1 MNTPA
6 HVVASLLILGD
17 RDRPETGLPLVVGAL
32 LPDAPIV
39 AFYAYQKLWRGMPE
53 AWIWSEGYYL
63 PQWQAF
69 FDVFNSLPLILAGLL
84 AARAAGSVLLAAG
97 FASMGVHVL
106 GDLPL
111 HHDDA
116 HRHLFPFSDWRFESP
131 VSYWDPAHH
140 GGIVAAFEAL
150 LVIAGGLFL
159 FRRYRTLGARL
170 LIAATIALYVVYW
183 GYVVT
188 VWL

>member
-69 FDVFNSLPLILAGLL
+69 FDVFNSLPLILVGLL

-140 GGIVAAFEAL
+140 GALAGLIESISVLTVALWMYWRWAL
-150 LVIAGGLFL
+150 LRPWVAVTTAV
-159 FRRYRTLGARL
+159 YL
-170 LIAATIALYVVYW
+170 LYWVYVFM
-183 GYVVT
+183 
-188 VWL
+188 VWV